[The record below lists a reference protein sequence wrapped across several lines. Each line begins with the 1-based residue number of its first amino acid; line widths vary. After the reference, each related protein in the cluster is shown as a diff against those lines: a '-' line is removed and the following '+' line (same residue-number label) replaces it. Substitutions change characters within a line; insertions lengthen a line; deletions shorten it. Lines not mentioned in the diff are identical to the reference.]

1 MKKTTINMTLFLCS
15 MTGILHAQEST
26 SRDFAL
32 EEIFVTAQKK
42 VESLQKAPIA
52 ITAFNSEQ
60 LEIDGITGVE
70 DLSGKVPSATL
81 EPFPTTKTTLIIYI
95 RGVGIEDVQMT
106 QDPSVAIYL
115 DGVYMA
121 RSSGT
126 AMELADLERIEVL
139 KGPQGTLYGRN
150 TTGGAINLI
159 TQRPDMEST
168 SFRQKLSFANRDTFV
183 AKSTLNVPLSDNVA
197 VKLAALHAKEGGFV
211 ENTGP
216 GGDYGDTG
224 IDAWRFDMRWDVN
237 DKTTVD
243 YAFDKSDIDHYN
255 YQYQAIK
262 RPFSNKGALEVVK
275 QSAMAATVYNNERL
289 DELETGPPLEENS
302 TDMEGHA
309 LVVTHSFSESMSMKY
324 IGAYRELQDRAYY
337 EFGGGKGSMEYRLDA
352 NYYDGISAKQY
363 LGGSTPLTYNTIS
376 QEQLSHELQFSGE
389 LGDALEYVV
398 GGYYFEEEGSD
409 LYPFHLLTRLPLD
422 SVPASALVVYQGWDI
437 GIKNE
442 AWAAFFQTTW
452 TPPILDERLDV
463 TIGMRYS
470 EDTRS
475 AIKSLTTRT
484 FVENTL
490 LGLSFEVPSGTGIV
504 ALPAEF
510 DNVPASRTFTD
521 DSFSIVLGYELDPDI
536 NVYGKV
542 VDSYKSGGFN
552 VRDPQRG
559 KTGDPASDDSN
570 EPAADGRVWGFGYAD
585 GFEAE
590 SVISYE
596 LGMKADFLESRLR
609 INAATYLAEFKDRQM
624 NFVVETT
631 IADSKVMNAGEAEA
645 RGLELDTMWLASR
658 DLLLS
663 FNYAYLNTEVTN
675 AKDAFGRDRTEEYEF
690 FSAPLHSYT
699 ASVDYTLWSG
709 DAGRLALNVSYNYMA
724 ERNGDSRR
732 DINLRD
738 AYDLVNVWLGL
749 TDLSVPGGNLSV
761 ALWGKNVLDE
771 EYWVAGAT
779 SLPHADQVSLWGD
792 ARRYG
797 IDLVYEWKQ

>member
-1 MKKTTINMTLFLCS
+1 MKITIKLAPLFLSCFAAVLS
-15 MTGILHAQEST
+15 AQENSNK
-26 SRDFAL
+26 DFAL
-32 EEIFVTAQKK
+32 EEVFVTAQKK
-42 VESLQKAPIA
+42 IESLQKAPIA
-52 ITAFNSEQ
+52 ITAFDSEQ
-60 LEIDGITGVE
+60 LEIDGISGVE

-159 TQRPDMEST
+159 TQRPDMET
-168 SFRQKLSFANRDTFV
+168 LSFKQKMSFANRDTFV
-183 AKSTLNVPLSDNVA
+183 AKSTLNFPLTDNLA
-197 VKLAALHAKEGGFV
+197 IKLAALHSEEGGFV

-224 IDAWRFDMRWDVN
+224 VDAWRFDLRWDVS
-237 DKTTVD
+237 DLTSVD

-262 RPFSNKGALEVVK
+262 RPFSDKGALEVVK
-275 QSAMAATVYNNERL
+275 QSAMAATVYAKDRL

-309 LVVTHSFSESMSMKY
+309 LVVTHSFSESTTMKY
-324 IGAYRELQDRAYY
+324 IGAYRKLLDRAYY

-352 NYYDGISAKQY
+352 NRYDGISAMQH
-363 LGGSTPLTYNTIS
+363 LGGPTPLTYNTID
-376 QEQLSHELQFSGE
+376 QEQWSHELQFTGE
-389 LGDALEYVV
+389 WGESLEYVV
-398 GGYYFEEEGSD
+398 GGYYFEEEGTD
-409 LYPFHLLTRLPLD
+409 LYPFHMLTRLPLD
-422 SVPASALVVYQGWDI
+422 SAPATALVVYQGWDI
-437 GIKNE
+437 SIKNE

-452 TPPILDERLDV
+452 TPPILDERLDFTV
-463 TIGMRYS
+463 GMRYS

-475 AIKSLTTRT
+475 AMKSLHTRT
-484 FVENTL
+484 FTENTL
-490 LGLSFEVPSGTGIV
+490 LGIALEVPSGTGV
-504 ALPAEF
+504 LALPAEF
-510 DNVPASRTFTD
+510 DKVPASRTFTD
-521 DSFSIVLGYELDPDI
+521 DSFSFVLRYALDPAI
-536 NVYGKV
+536 NLYAKV

-590 SVISYE
+590 SVVSYE
-596 LGMKADFLESRLR
+596 LGMKADFLASRLR

-645 RGLELDTMWLASR
+645 RGLEFDALWLASR

-663 FNYAYLNTEVTN
+663 LNYAYLDTDVTN
-675 AKDAFGRDRTEEYEF
+675 AKDAFGRDRTDEFEF

-699 ASVDYTLWSG
+699 AAVDYTMWSG
-709 DAGRLALNVSYNYMA
+709 DAGRLALNVSYNYVA

-738 AYDLVNVWLGL
+738 AYDLINARLAF
-749 TDLSVPGGNLSV
+749 TDFSVPGGNLSV
-761 ALWGKNVLDE
+761 ALWGKNLLDE

-792 ARRYG
+792 TRRYG
-797 IDLVYEWKQ
+797 LDLVYEWKQ